1 MNEQIKKMS
10 TFLQIEYGTLWIL
23 FFLLS
28 IGFEVGWLPEGIYAD
43 NIKMQYVLG
52 TIGILA
58 TLLFVPL
65 SLKVFNIILVKKI
78 KKISLMQAIK
88 AYKFYGSLRLFIL
101 AVVIIMNLLIYYST
115 LQNLGGLCA
124 LIGITASLFC
134 IPSQEKIKEDLDMIN
149 IEKNDYS
156 S

>member
-28 IGFEVGWLPEGIYAD
+28 ISFEVGWLPEGIYAD
-43 NIKMQYVLG
+43 NAKMQYILG
-52 TIGILA
+52 TAGILA

-65 SLKVFNIILVKKI
+65 SLKVFSIILVKKI
-78 KKISLMQAIK
+78 KNTSLVQAVK
-88 AYKFYGSLRLFIL
+88 FYKFYSSLRLFIL
-101 AVVIIMNLLIYYST
+101 AVIIIMNLLIYYST

-134 IPSQEKIKEDLDMIN
+134 IPSLEKIKEDLDLIN
-149 IEKNDYS
+149 IQKNDYS